1 MYESFFAL
9 KEKPFALT
17 PNPRFLF
24 LSKTHNEVYAHLIY
38 GIESRA
44 GFVEVTGEVG
54 TGKTTILRTLLSH
67 LDKSKSRVALIFNP
81 KLTAFE
87 LLRNINR
94 EFGVD
99 DDGASNPDLI
109 HALNAFLLAE
119 NEAGRTPVLVIDEA
133 QNLSGEVLEQ
143 IRLLSNLETEEDK
156 LIQVILVGQP
166 ELRHHLSDHSLRQ
179 LNQRIAVRYQLRP
192 LNREETTSYILHRLN
207 VAGRPDGN
215 VFTQSALKKV
225 FQCSGGVPRRI
236 NLICDRALLTAY
248 SEERGTVSP
257 RDVKQAVAELAGM
270 GEGSQKASH
279 APWNTIA
286 VLAVLLLFVSV
297 GFYWFELF
305 GKSSV
310 DATVT
315 QTENQP
321 ANASKQ
327 PISVSSQPVQ
337 PASTSNQAVPPSTTA
352 ASLQPDSL
360 IASCN
365 AVLSLWEAPLLI
377 DNVSTAGFDFDHE
390 FTTRGFELVRLAG
403 HFDEMRVFNVP
414 FLLPLSEEQGGGYLA
429 VLGQTTPD
437 RWSVAPAYQGHE
449 TLSFA
454 ELNNLGMRMAFV
466 PWVDFAS
473 IGYVAV
479 PGARGD
485 NVHRLQFLLGL
496 TGCVDVP
503 TNGRYDALSVRCVK
517 GFQRDH
523 GLVVDGLVG
532 PRTLI
537 LLYQVAGAYDIPRLR
552 NRLTLLR
559 KEEQANTAAVEPV
572 PNINKPV
579 ALPVSEPAEESKF
592 ASVFFPAPVKEMKA
606 PASTIMN
613 VDVGAQVVT
622 LQADGL
628 VDNYE
633 FFSLGGPDRLVVDVY
648 GVKPG
653 FEARSIPLPD
663 DFSRM
668 RVGVYKEK
676 LRFVFDTSGKF
687 PKYDVTRKGESVVIS
702 WGSGIATVTNHLR

>member
-17 PNPRFLF
+17 PNQRFLF
-24 LSKTHNEVYAHLIY
+24 LSKTHKEVYAHLIY

-54 TGKTTILRTLLSH
+54 TGKSTILRTLLSH
-67 LDKSKSRVALIFNP
+67 LDEDKYRVSFIFNP

-94 EFGVD
+94 EFGVA
-99 DDGASNPDLI
+99 DDGLSSADLI
-109 HALNAFLLAE
+109 QTLNEFLLAE
-119 NEAGRTPVLVIDEA
+119 NQEGRTPILVIDEA

-207 VAGRPDGN
+207 IAGRPDGN

-225 FQCSGGVPRRI
+225 FQCSGGVLRRI

-270 GEGSQKASH
+270 GEGSQKASQ

-286 VLAVLLLFVSV
+286 VLAVLLLFLFV

-315 QTENQP
+315 QTENQL
-321 ANASKQ
+321 ARA
-327 PISVSSQPVQ
+327 
-337 PASTSNQAVPPSTTA
+337 SNQPVPPSTTA
-352 ASLQPDSL
+352 
-360 IASCN
+360 
-365 AVLSLWEAPLLI
+365 
-377 DNVSTAGFDFDHE
+377 
-390 FTTRGFELVRLAG
+390 
-403 HFDEMRVFNVP
+403 
-414 FLLPLSEEQGGGYLA
+414 
-429 VLGQTTPD
+429 
-437 RWSVAPAYQGHE
+437 
-449 TLSFA
+449 
-454 ELNNLGMRMAFV
+454 
-466 PWVDFAS
+466 
-473 IGYVAV
+473 
-479 PGARGD
+479 
-485 NVHRLQFLLGL
+485 
-496 TGCVDVP
+496 
-503 TNGRYDALSVRCVK
+503 
-517 GFQRDH
+517 
-523 GLVVDGLVG
+523 
-532 PRTLI
+532 
-537 LLYQVAGAYDIPRLR
+537 
-552 NRLTLLR
+552 
-559 KEEQANTAAVEPV
+559 VEPV
-572 PNINKPV
+572 SNINESV
-579 ALPVSEPAEESKF
+579 AAPISEPAEEFKF
-592 ASVFFPAPVKEMKA
+592 ASVVFPAPVKEMKA
-606 PASTIMN
+606 LASTIMH

-628 VDNYE
+628 VGNYK

-653 FEARSIPLPD
+653 FEARSVPLPD

-676 LRFVFDTSGKF
+676 LRFVFDTYGKF
-687 PKYDVTRKGESVVIS
+687 PKYNVTRKGESVVIS
-702 WGSGIATVTNHLR
+702 WGSGTSTVTNHLR

>member
-1 MYESFFAL
+1 M
-9 KEKPFALT
+9 
-17 PNPRFLF
+17 
-24 LSKTHNEVYAHLIY
+24 
-38 GIESRA
+38 
-44 GFVEVTGEVG
+44 
-54 TGKTTILRTLLSH
+54 
-67 LDKSKSRVALIFNP
+67 FNP

-99 DDGASNPDLI
+99 DDGASNPELI

-192 LNREETTSYILHRLN
+192 LNREETILYILHRLN
-207 VAGRPDGN
+207 IAGRPDGN

-270 GEGSQKASH
+270 GEGSQEASH

-286 VLAVLLLFVSV
+286 ILAALLLFILV
-297 GFYWFELF
+297 GFYWFEPF

-315 QTENQP
+315 QTENQS
-321 ANASKQ
+321 AS
-327 PISVSSQPVQ
+327 I
-337 PASTSNQAVPPSTTA
+337 SNQPSPPST
-352 ASLQPDSL
+352 
-360 IASCN
+360 
-365 AVLSLWEAPLLI
+365 
-377 DNVSTAGFDFDHE
+377 
-390 FTTRGFELVRLAG
+390 
-403 HFDEMRVFNVP
+403 
-414 FLLPLSEEQGGGYLA
+414 
-429 VLGQTTPD
+429 
-437 RWSVAPAYQGHE
+437 
-449 TLSFA
+449 
-454 ELNNLGMRMAFV
+454 
-466 PWVDFAS
+466 
-473 IGYVAV
+473 
-479 PGARGD
+479 
-485 NVHRLQFLLGL
+485 
-496 TGCVDVP
+496 
-503 TNGRYDALSVRCVK
+503 
-517 GFQRDH
+517 
-523 GLVVDGLVG
+523 
-532 PRTLI
+532 
-537 LLYQVAGAYDIPRLR
+537 
-552 NRLTLLR
+552 
-559 KEEQANTAAVEPV
+559 KEVEPV
-572 PNINKPV
+572 PNIYEPV
-579 ALPVSEPAEESKF
+579 AVPVSEPAEKFKF

-606 PASTIMN
+606 PARTIMKVN
-613 VDVGAQVVT
+613 VGAQVVT

-702 WGSGIATVTNHLR
+702 WGSGIATVTNHFR

>member
-17 PNPRFLF
+17 PNQRFLF

-54 TGKTTILRTLLSH
+54 TGKSTILRTLLSH
-67 LDKSKSRVALIFNP
+67 LDEDKYRVSFICNP

-94 EFGVD
+94 EFGVA
-99 DDGASNPDLI
+99 DDGLSSADLI
-109 HALNAFLLAE
+109 QTLNDFLLAE
-119 NEAGRTPVLVIDEA
+119 NQEGRTPILVIDEA

-207 VAGRPDGN
+207 IAGRPDGN

-225 FQCSGGVPRRI
+225 FQYSGGVLRRI

-270 GEGSQKASH
+270 GEGSQKASQ

-286 VLAVLLLFVSV
+286 VLAVLLIFVLV

-321 ANASKQ
+321 A
-327 PISVSSQPVQ
+327 SVV
-337 PASTSNQAVPPSTTA
+337 
-352 ASLQPDSL
+352 
-360 IASCN
+360 
-365 AVLSLWEAPLLI
+365 
-377 DNVSTAGFDFDHE
+377 
-390 FTTRGFELVRLAG
+390 
-403 HFDEMRVFNVP
+403 
-414 FLLPLSEEQGGGYLA
+414 
-429 VLGQTTPD
+429 
-437 RWSVAPAYQGHE
+437 
-449 TLSFA
+449 
-454 ELNNLGMRMAFV
+454 
-466 PWVDFAS
+466 
-473 IGYVAV
+473 
-479 PGARGD
+479 
-485 NVHRLQFLLGL
+485 
-496 TGCVDVP
+496 
-503 TNGRYDALSVRCVK
+503 
-517 GFQRDH
+517 
-523 GLVVDGLVG
+523 
-532 PRTLI
+532 
-537 LLYQVAGAYDIPRLR
+537 
-552 NRLTLLR
+552 
-559 KEEQANTAAVEPV
+559 
-572 PNINKPV
+572 
-579 ALPVSEPAEESKF
+579 
-592 ASVFFPAPVKEMKA
+592 FPAPVKEMKA

-622 LQADGL
+622 LQANGL
-628 VDNYE
+628 VDNYK

-687 PKYDVTRKGESVVIS
+687 PKYDITRKGESVVIS
-702 WGSGIATVTNHLR
+702 WGSGTSTVTNHLR